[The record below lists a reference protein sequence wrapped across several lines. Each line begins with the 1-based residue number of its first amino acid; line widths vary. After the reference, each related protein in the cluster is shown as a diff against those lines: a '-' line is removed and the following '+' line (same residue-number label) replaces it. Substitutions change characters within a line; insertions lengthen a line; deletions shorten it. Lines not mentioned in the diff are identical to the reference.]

1 MESINPEWNE
11 DPVIYEIERSMFY
24 AKTLKILKL
33 SRSALMYLTF
43 LIYYEESQ
51 RENKNG
57 KKLVVPID
65 FTKIDDKEKI

>member
-1 MESINPEWNE
+1 
-11 DPVIYEIERSMFY
+11 
-24 AKTLKILKL
+24 
-33 SRSALMYLTF
+33 MYLTF